1 MTQKIDFEEVIQKY
15 KNFIFIVEGKKD
27 SKALRD
33 LGLNK
38 VYKLNKVG
46 TSLSQRIE
54 DIINNINKKDVVCIL
69 TDLDKKG
76 RHLYLI
82 IQKEMQLRGIHLDSS
97 FRDLLIRLN
106 ISHVEGLYSYV
117 INHQID

>member
-27 SKALRD
+27 SKALRY
-33 LGLNK
+33 LGLNR
-38 VYKLNKVG
+38 VYELNEVG

-54 DIINNINKKDVVCIL
+54 NIIENIDKKDVVCIL

-82 IQKEMQLRGIHLDSS
+82 IQKEMQSKGIHLDSS
-97 FRDLLIRLN
+97 FRNLLLRLN
-106 ISHVEGLYSYV
+106 ISHIEGLYSYV
-117 INHQID
+117 MNHRD